1 MATYLFD
8 LLAITAFGTPLFR
21 RTPIPFIV
29 LHHWKGTVF
38 VEANWCCHHGFTATG
53 IICNHLLCL
62 SLSLL
67 VILIFVLLFV

>member
-8 LLAITAFGTPLFR
+8 LLAITAFG
-21 RTPIPFIV
+21 TPIPFIV